1 MNYGAYGRLI
11 QHCTDHLFFR
21 VGKQLHAR
29 LVLSS
34 VAPDNFLGSKLIS
47 FYSKSG
53 SLRDAYNVFGKIPR
67 KNIFSW
73 NALFISYT
81 LHNMHTDLLKLFLSL
96 VNSNSTDV
104 KPDRFTVTCVLKA
117 LASLFSD
124 SVLAKEVHCFI
135 LRRELE
141 SDIFVV
147 NALITFYSRCD
158 ELVLARIMFD
168 RMPERDIV
176 SWNAMLAGYSQGGS
190 YEKCKELFR
199 VMSSS
204 LEVKPNALT
213 AVSVLQACA
222 QSNDLIFGM
231 EVHRFVNESQIK
243 MDVSLWNAVIGLYAK
258 CGSLDYARE
267 LFEEMPE
274 KDGITYCSMI
284 SGYMVH
290 GFVNQAMD
298 LFRELERPRL
308 PTWNAVISGLVQN
321 NRQDG
326 ALDIFRAMQSHG
338 CRPNTVTLAS
348 ILPIFSHFSTLKG
361 GKEIHGY
368 AIRNTYDGNIFVATA
383 IIDSYAKCGYLQGA
397 RQVFDQLKGR
407 SLIAWTSII
416 SAYAVHGDANVALSL
431 FYEMLTYG
439 IQPDQVTFT
448 SVLAACAHSGELDEA
463 WKIFNILL
471 PEYGIQPLVEH
482 YACMVG
488 VLSRAGKLSDAVEFI
503 SKMPLEPNAKV
514 WGALLNGASVAGDVE
529 LGKYVFDRLFEI
541 EPGNTGNYVIMANLY
556 SQSGRWKEADTIR
569 DLMKEVR
576 LKKIPG
582 NSWIETRGGLQSFC

>member
-117 LASLFSD
+117 LASLFSN

-471 PEYGIQPLVEH
+471 PDYGIQPLVEH

>member
-96 VNSNSTDV
+96 VNLNSTDV

-117 LASLFSD
+117 LASLFSN

>member
-1 MNYGAYGRLI
+1 MNYSAYGRLI

-34 VAPDNFLGSKLIS
+34 VVPDNFLGSKLIS

-53 SLRDAYNVFGKIPR
+53 SIRDAYNVFGKIPR

-73 NALFISYT
+73 NALLISYT
-81 LHNMHTDLLKLFLSL
+81 LHNMHTDLLKLFSSL

-104 KPDRFTVTCVLKA
+104 KPDRFTVTCALKA
-117 LASLFSD
+117 LASLFSN
-124 SVLAKEVHCFI
+124 SGLAKEVHSFI
-135 LRRELE
+135 LRRGLE
-141 SDIFVV
+141 YDIFVV

-199 VMSSS
+199 VMLSS

-222 QSNDLIFGM
+222 QSNDLIFGI

-267 LFEEMPE
+267 LFEEMLE
-274 KDGITYCSMI
+274 KDAITYCSMI

-298 LFRELERPRL
+298 LFREQERPRL

-321 NRQDG
+321 NRQEG
-326 ALDIFRAMQSHG
+326 AVDIFRAMQSHEVYG
-338 CRPNTVTLAS
+338 MLEGLLGLVKEEGI
-348 ILPIFSHFSTLKG
+348 ILQH
-361 GKEIHGY
+361 EI
-368 AIRNTYDGNIFVATA
+368 
-383 IIDSYAKCGYLQGA
+383 
-397 RQVFDQLKGR
+397 
-407 SLIAWTSII
+407 
-416 SAYAVHGDANVALSL
+416 
-431 FYEMLTYG
+431 
-439 IQPDQVTFT
+439 
-448 SVLAACAHSGELDEA
+448 
-463 WKIFNILL
+463 
-471 PEYGIQPLVEH
+471 
-482 YACMVG
+482 
-488 VLSRAGKLSDAVEFI
+488 
-503 SKMPLEPNAKV
+503 
-514 WGALLNGASVAGDVE
+514 DVE
-529 LGKYVFDRLFEI
+529 CG
-541 EPGNTGNYVIMANLY
+541 
-556 SQSGRWKEADTIR
+556 SG
-569 DLMKEVR
+569 
-576 LKKIPG
+576 
-582 NSWIETRGGLQSFC
+582 